1 MTVALLNTFLSAL
14 YDISNKH
21 ETLRDRPLKGI
32 YQMLK
37 LVTVS
42 VGIVLI
48 IGILIDRNA
57 TSILAGLGASAAVL
71 MLIFKDSILGARR
84 RRSTLGQRH
93 AETGRLDNDE

>member
-1 MTVALLNTFLSAL
+1 M
-14 YDISNKH
+14 
-21 ETLRDRPLKGI
+21 KGI

-71 MLIFKDSILGARR
+71 MLIFRTAYWGSSPAFNSRP
-84 RRSTLGQRH
+84 T
-93 AETGRLDNDE
+93 TC

>member
-1 MTVALLNTFLSAL
+1 
-14 YDISNKH
+14 
-21 ETLRDRPLKGI
+21 
-32 YQMLK
+32 MLK

-71 MLIFKDSILGARR
+71 C
-84 RRSTLGQRH
+84 
-93 AETGRLDNDE
+93 

>member
-1 MTVALLNTFLSAL
+1 
-14 YDISNKH
+14 
-21 ETLRDRPLKGI
+21 
-32 YQMLK
+32 MLK

-71 MLIFKDSILGARR
+71 MLIFKDSILGLVAGVQLSANDMLRP
-84 RRSTLGQRH
+84 
-93 AETGRLDNDE
+93 ETG